1 MGLSFILNTST
12 WEALRLFKANL
23 FKLPL
28 FNSGEQFKLAATGFD
43 INDSTMVNLEFFER
57 KIKRYRK
64 YIWVEFS
71 NRTTKFSAKEKKEN
85 NETTGVF

>member
-1 MGLSFILNTST
+1 MRLSFTLNTST
-12 WEALRLFKANL
+12 WEAPRPFKANL

-57 KIKRYRK
+57 KIKRCRK
-64 YIWVEFS
+64 YIWIEFS
-71 NRTTKFSAKEKKEN
+71 NRMTKFSAKEKEN